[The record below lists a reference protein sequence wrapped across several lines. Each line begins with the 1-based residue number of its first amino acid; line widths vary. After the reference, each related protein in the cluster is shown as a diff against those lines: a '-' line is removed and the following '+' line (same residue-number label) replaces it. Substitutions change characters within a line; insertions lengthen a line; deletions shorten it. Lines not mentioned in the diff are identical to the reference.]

1 MRQTLHAD
9 AAALDAVLARHGFMA
24 IGDCSLFRLIQTE
37 QAAVLFDN
45 LARHAILTRPFDYNS
60 RWLRL
65 CLPGSDPALA
75 RLAQALRARSEG
87 RRVGT
92 ECVSTCRSRLLP

>member
-1 MRQTLHAD
+1 MRISDWSSDVCSSDLDMRQTLHAD

-24 IGDCSLFRLIQTE
+24 IGDCPLFRLIQTE

-45 LARHAILTRPFDYNS
+45 LARHAILTRPFAYNS

-65 CLPGSDPALA
+65 GLPGSDQALA
-75 RLAQALRARSEG
+75 RLDQALRDG
-87 RRVGT
+87 
-92 ECVSTCRSRLLP
+92 

>member
-24 IGDCSLFRLIQTE
+24 IGDCPLFRLIQTE

-60 RWLRL
+60 RSLRL
-65 CLPGSDPALA
+65 GLPGSDQALA
-75 RLAQALRARSEG
+75 RLDQEIGRAL
-87 RRVGT
+87 VGT
-92 ECVSTCRSRLLP
+92 PVTKAQLVCSLL

>member
-24 IGDCSLFRLIQTE
+24 IGDCPLFRLIQTE

-60 RWLRL
+60 RWLRFG
-65 CLPGSDPALA
+65 LPGTDQALA
-75 RLAQALRARSEG
+75 RSEEHTSELQSLM
-87 RRVGT
+87 RISYAVF
-92 ECVSTCRSRLLP
+92 CLKNKKDK